1 MLYDIMLVGVYIL
14 IVVIVIKVILNAVGD
29 YINRKGK

>member
-14 IVVIVIKVILNAVGD
+14 IVVIVLKVAINAIGD
-29 YINRKGK
+29 YIKRKGK